1 MPRCS
6 YLSGSE
12 GQFLTLEGV
21 DVNLTLSRSLP
32 ASKPRGDLGASSRA
46 AEGPG
51 PKQQQ
56 QEERQKGRKEEAIL
70 SGAGLLH
77 EQLLDMGR
85 SGPGGRRRMCRDRT
99 KRKGTTVIMAG
110 FALAE
115 LTREIP
121 QGRREEFFFLYCCF

>member
-1 MPRCS
+1 MRQKA
-6 YLSGSE
+6 LA
-12 GQFLTLEGV
+12 
-21 DVNLTLSRSLP
+21 RS
-32 ASKPRGDLGASSRA
+32 SSSR
-46 AEGPG
+46 
-51 PKQQQ
+51 K
-56 QEERQKGRKEEAIL
+56 KGRKEEAIL

-121 QGRREEFFFLYCCF
+121 QGRREEFFFFFILLFLNFAFVEVL